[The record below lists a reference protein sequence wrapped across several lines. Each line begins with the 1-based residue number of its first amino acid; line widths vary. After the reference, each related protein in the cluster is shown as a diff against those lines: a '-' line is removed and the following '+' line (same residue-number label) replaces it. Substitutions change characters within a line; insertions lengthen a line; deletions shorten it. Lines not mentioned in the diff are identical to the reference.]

1 MENILIIF
9 IHLMAAAV
17 GTGSL
22 VYSLLVLLPA
32 VEKLPQQKVPEEQ
45 SVLYKT
51 LEVLAP
57 TVFVSLLVLVGSGI
71 YYLMVNYT
79 RQVDLTAGY
88 YNIFG
93 VKMVF
98 VVAAIFLSIYQTF
111 TLRGKISDLDLR
123 PENREL
129 VPATLD
135 KMRTLSKLTL
145 TAITATVLLGVWLA
159 RF

>member
-71 YYLMVNYT
+71 YYLLINYT

-98 VVAAIFLSIYQTF
+98 VVAALFLSIYQTF

>member
-32 VEKLPQQKVPEEQ
+32 VEKLPPQKVPEEQ

-71 YYLMVNYT
+71 YYLLVNYT

-98 VVAAIFLSIYQTF
+98 VVAALFLSIYQTF

>member
-71 YYLMVNYT
+71 YYLLVNYT

-98 VVAAIFLSIYQTF
+98 VVAALFLSIYQTF